1 MLKTPTSTKKKAP
14 RQNTVKSSTPVV
26 LKRRLTL
33 PQPKNASPL
42 SPIKTDP
49 PNPENKAEEVP
60 TKKTIC
66 LPEITSPD
74 DCGGT
79 TGLIPPGMEVQKPVV
94 IQNKSFT
101 DAEEAFDTSQK
112 EAKDEFDLD
121 ETDDDLMS
129 KFLSLKKKFGRGEEA
144 LSDSLVVNTSIREAI
159 VREEVG
165 EEEEGETVTSNKK
178 FKMEIHNELDST
190 DT

>member
-1 MLKTPTSTKKKAP
+1 
-14 RQNTVKSSTPVV
+14 
-26 LKRRLTL
+26 
-33 PQPKNASPL
+33 
-42 SPIKTDP
+42 
-49 PNPENKAEEVP
+49 
-60 TKKTIC
+60 
-66 LPEITSPD
+66 
-74 DCGGT
+74 
-79 TGLIPPGMEVQKPVV
+79 MEVQKPVV

-112 EAKDEFDLD
+112 EGKDEFDLD

-165 EEEEGETVTSNKK
+165 EEEGEAVTSNKK